1 MGIFGNAFGWPHLIL
16 IVAVILLVFGATR
29 LPALAKSVGQS
40 MKIFKN
46 EMKTND
52 DPKAQADA
60 EASVT
65 SQAAAPSETTTASS
79 TSDSGTK

>member
-46 EMKTND
+46 EIKTD
-52 DPKAQADA
+52 DSGKAESVEAGTDEGVKADA
-60 EASVT
+60 TVKPDAS
-65 SQAAAPSETTTASS
+65 SPSTAS
-79 TSDSGTK
+79 K

>member
-16 IVAVILLVFGATR
+16 IIAVILLIFGATR

-40 MKIFKN
+40 MKIFRN

-52 DPKAQADA
+52 EAKAEGDAADGTA
-60 EASVT
+60 KSE
-65 SQAAAPSETTTASS
+65 AAATAEKSS
-79 TSDSGTK
+79 TSADTASK

>member
-16 IVAVILLVFGATR
+16 IIAVILLIFGATR

-40 MKIFKN
+40 MKIFRN

-52 DPKAQADA
+52 DAKAEGD
-60 EASVT
+60 
-65 SQAAAPSETTTASS
+65 QAADGTTKSEAAPATS
-79 TSDSGTK
+79 TSSSADTTSK